1 MTTARRNLHVAVL
14 TISLALLSL
23 VPAYSVAA
31 DKKPIISKK
40 ELKVLL
46 KTATEPADHQKIAE
60 YYRQEAA
67 RLTADAREHEE
78 LAEIYTKNPPFPAM
92 GAKHDLAFGQGAQH
106 CKRWAELYAEQAKE
120 AEALAAMHE
129 EMAKA
134 EEQK

>member
-1 MTTARRNLHVAVL
+1 MTTARRILYTAVL

-60 YYRQEAA
+60 YYRQEAQ
-67 RLTADAREHEE
+67 RLIASSKEHQE
-78 LAEIYTKNPPFPAM
+78 LSAIYEKKPPFPAM
-92 GAKHDLAFGQGAQH
+92 ESKHGDAFGLGVSH
-106 CKRWAELYAEQAKE
+106 CRKFA
-120 AEALAAMHE
+120 
-129 EMAKA
+129 
-134 EEQK
+134 